1 MNSSS
6 RLRGVTGFFA
16 ITLLTILAAVTA
28 TFVLMRISGNPLVN
42 SLGDRVSELEL
53 EQRLEAAGMNRP
65 LIEQYFDYLGGLLRF
80 DLGEA
85 AVSKTQVSDFVAA
98 ALPATLELALIGGL
112 TGTLIALIAL
122 WLALLF
128 PDSWV
133 DRLSRLSA
141 IAIFAL
147 PSFLLAAFGKLIFST
162 WLGWLPSSGRYS
174 ISTGLVLRRQESQ
187 TGFVILDLI
196 TAGRPDL
203 IADHMLHS
211 TLPALTVGTIFAA
224 GLFRGLRPHL
234 VTQLGS
240 NHVRGA
246 RARGI
251 SETRVL
257 LTAALRPVSATAV
270 SIWSFLTAWL
280 LGGAVLG
287 EIVFEWGGIGATLAQ
302 QVSNRDFMVVQGLVI
317 TIATVVILNYRF
329 ADLLSRWLDPRLRQR
344 VGN

>member
-1 MNSSS
+1 MNFGRRV
-6 RLRGVTGFFA
+6 RLIVGFLA
-16 ITLLTILAAVTA
+16 TTALTILAAVTA
-28 TFVLMRISGNPLVN
+28 TFALMRISGNPLIN
-42 SLGDRVSELEL
+42 SLGDRVSEEELQRRLEL
-53 EQRLEAAGMNRP
+53 AGMNRP
-65 LIEQYFDYLGGLLRF
+65 ILNQYFDYLGGLLRF

-85 AVSKTQVSDFVAA
+85 AVSKKQVSSFVAN
-98 ALPATLELALIGGL
+98 ALPATLEMAFIGGI
-112 TGTLIALIAL
+112 TGTLIALAAL
-122 WLALLF
+122 WLALRF
-128 PDSWV
+128 HDSWI
-133 DRLSRLSA
+133 DRLGRLNA

-147 PSFLLAAFGKLIFST
+147 PSFLVAAFGKLIFST

-174 ISTGLVLRRQESQ
+174 IPTELVLRRLDSQ
-187 TGFVILDLI
+187 TGFVIWDLI
-196 TAGRPDL
+196 LAGRPDL
-203 IADHMLHS
+203 IADHLWHS
-211 TLPALTVGTIFAA
+211 ILPALTVGAIFAA

-234 VTQLGS
+234 VSQLES
-240 NHVRGA
+240 DYVRGA

-257 LTAALRPVSATAV
+257 FTAALRPVAATAV

-329 ADLLSRWLDPRLRQR
+329 ADLLSRLLDPRLRER
-344 VGN
+344 VGK